1 MPWRGG
7 SAIKAWWML
16 RVTARG
22 RWLRD
27 DAMRK
32 PVAVGMAVGRSSR
45 MDAKVAA
52 VKKEVKVGGDFET
65 RGLFCAE
72 EIAELRHRLLA
83 WYDVNHRILPW
94 RKNPHSKRSDR
105 DAGHPPPEDKSD
117 FAYCVW
123 VSEGTLHYELRF
135 SLIVRLGADPREH
148 SLPNTTNTTFSH
160 AAADEGG
167 DRQGVLHALD
177 GSLPNPYG
185 PRGGRP

>member
-1 MPWRGG
+1 
-7 SAIKAWWML
+7 
-16 RVTARG
+16 
-22 RWLRD
+22 
-27 DAMRK
+27 MRK

-105 DAGHPPPEDKSD
+105 DAGPPLQRTR
-117 FAYCVW
+117 A
-123 VSEGTLHYELRF
+123 TLPTAFGCLKVPCITSYD
-135 SLIVRLGADPREH
+135 SL
-148 SLPNTTNTTFSH
+148 
-160 AAADEGG
+160 
-167 DRQGVLHALD
+167 
-177 GSLPNPYG
+177 
-185 PRGGRP
+185 